1 MTDWAI
7 PDSSLHPAANRP
19 YFLLVMAVALALT
32 AVLFLAGFAAPAF
45 QKKYSGKAP
54 FYTGILLFLCVLNIL
69 TAKTATL
76 PVLYFPSL
84 DRVFGVLVE
93 DAAFLGKCLLYSLRL
108 QVTGWVSGA
117 VAGVLTGV
125 AIGFSKGAR
134 YWIYPLVRVLGPI
147 PSTAWIPLAMI
158 SFPTVVSASAFLI
171 ALAVWFPTSVLT
183 ASGISSI
190 PNAYGVSKQFTNP
203 QGEVITALSNVDLD
217 IAPGSFISL
226 IGPSGCGKS
235 TLLRLI
241 AGLIQPD
248 SGTLTLDGAPITK
261 PGSDRGFMFQDHTLF
276 PWLTIYDNIAFGL
289 RAQGVFQEKEA
300 SVKEFIDLVGLT
312 GFEKYYPHQLSGG
325 MCQRASLARA
335 LVGHPKVLL
344 LDEPLG
350 ALDAFTRMNIQDEI
364 LRIWKEHSMTMI
376 MVTHDVDEAVYLSS
390 RVVVMTPRPGRIT
403 KIVPVELAQPR
414 ARSSQDFLHYRAEI
428 LRLLHYGGTIQEPD
442 YYL

>member
-1 MTDWAI
+1 MVNGL
-7 PDSSLHPAANRP
+7 S
-19 YFLLVMAVALALT
+19 
-32 AVLFLAGFAAPAF
+32 
-45 QKKYSGKAP
+45 
-54 FYTGILLFLCVLNIL
+54 
-69 TAKTATL
+69 
-76 PVLYFPSL
+76 
-84 DRVFGVLVE
+84 
-93 DAAFLGKCLLYSLRL
+93 
-108 QVTGWVSGA
+108 
-117 VAGVLTGV
+117 
-125 AIGFSKGAR
+125 
-134 YWIYPLVRVLGPI
+134 
-147 PSTAWIPLAMI
+147 I
-158 SFPTVVSASAFLI
+158 S
-171 ALAVWFPTSVLT
+171 
-183 ASGISSI
+183 
-190 PNAYGVSKQFTNP
+190 GVSKQFTNP

-289 RAQGVFQEKEA
+289 RARGVFQEKEA